1 MIMLKQNWYINHKGL
16 AYEWEISK
24 GDSFFVRRRRDLFII
39 NELGHNLKKNFTE
52 MTNFFV
58 HLCSSFCEPNYDIR
72 CLVPQMINCSSKQ
85 SHTLWAISTHHTL
98 AVHQCNDRIIQP
110 LQFHV
115 LSNLFGLLRSFPV
128 RLWLCDMSVV
138 NWKTKGMQLS
148 FMRTNSVKFIES
160 NPVRM
165 ASISLRHILNTWWSS
180 IIMLN
185 SPCLTLHSKKF
196 IGKASLS
203 HQEMDI
209 IPDL

>member
-1 MIMLKQNWYINHKGL
+1 MRFFSAGKPDSSEALSL
-16 AYEWEISK
+16 AMSCYSK
-24 GDSFFVRRRRDLFII
+24 
-39 NELGHNLKKNFTE
+39 LKKNEQSLNDF
-52 MTNFFV
+52 
-58 HLCSSFCEPNYDIR
+58 CPSS
-72 CLVPQMINCSSKQ
+72 
-85 SHTLWAISTHHTL
+85 HTL